1 MFNIEEVDTYVKW
14 IDNNGVIKL
23 MFTLK
28 QMEVFDTFAKTLS
41 ITEAANKCYISVPG
55 AWKHLDNLQKLC
67 NTALYQKEGKYMWL
81 TAEGKSLHAQII
93 RLLEQRQNVAG
104 YIYELQQKKEVIKI
118 AIPENLVEIFL
129 GMISAFKSKNLEIEL
144 SMKLIGS
151 FEEMQKVIKEKQ
163 YDVIFTLYPF
173 ISPNDYDMTILGSY
187 KMLLCS
193 SKVHFPRLNALKDL
207 SSLTSTRIFMPQ
219 YFYATTSYFIQH
231 LEVFNSRPDIE
242 YLDKVTTIK
251 KFIDHGMGHGVIP
264 SFCLSACNDSLQIL
278 LKYNEPQSIYAYTL
292 QGVRNS
298 NAIKELLNYGLLAE
312 GSAMSFDTLLSH

>member
-1 MFNIEEVDTYVKW
+1 
-14 IDNNGVIKL
+14 

-67 NTALYQKEGKYMWL
+67 NTALYQKEGKYMHL

-93 RLLEQRQNVAG
+93 SLLEQKQNIAD
-104 YIYELQQKKEVIKI
+104 YIYELQQKKEVIKV
-118 AIPENLVEIFL
+118 AIPENLAEIFL
-129 GMISAFKSKNLEIEL
+129 GMISAFKSKYLGIEV
-144 SMKLIGS
+144 SMTLIGR
-151 FEEMQKVIKEKQ
+151 FDEMQKAIKEKQ

-173 ISPNDYDMTILGSY
+173 ISQDDYSVTTLGSY

-193 SKVHFPRLNALKDL
+193 SKVHFPRVNAIQDL
-207 SSLTSTRIFMPQ
+207 SSLTSTRVFMPQ
-219 YFYATTSYFIQH
+219 YFYATTSYFIKY
-231 LEVFNSRPDIE
+231 LELFISAPDIE

-264 SFCLSACNDSLQIL
+264 SFCFSLCNDTLQIL
-278 LKYNEPQSIYAYTL
+278 HNYNKPQSIYAYTL
-292 QGVRNS
+292 QGTRN
-298 NAIKELLNYGLLAE
+298 NNVIKELLNYNLLAE
-312 GSAMSFDTLLSH
+312 ASGEILDTLLSD